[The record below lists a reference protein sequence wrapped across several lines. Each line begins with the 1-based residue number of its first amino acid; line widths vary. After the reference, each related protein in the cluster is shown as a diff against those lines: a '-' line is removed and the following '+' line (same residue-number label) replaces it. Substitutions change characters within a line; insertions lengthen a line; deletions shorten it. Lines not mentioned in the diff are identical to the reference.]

1 MNKQKR
7 KEIGLIAI
15 GAIFATALL
24 AINQVQAHDWKN
36 DLNEDEQ
43 IICVNAKVVEK
54 TGLICHIYTDATNRN
69 DLFDIED
76 SFNMDLVD

>member
-7 KEIGLIAI
+7 KEIGFIAT
-15 GAIFATALL
+15 GALFAIALL
-24 AINQVQAHDWKN
+24 AINQAYGHDWTN

-43 IICVNAKVVEK
+43 IICVNAKVIER
-54 TGLICHIYTDATNRN
+54 TGLVCHIYTDATNRT

-76 SFNMDLVD
+76 SFNMDIVN